1 MSRDHRLYLDDIL
14 KAIGNIQKYM
24 EGMDYES
31 FSCDGRT
38 QDAVVRNLEIIGEA
52 SGHLSESVRNASPEI
67 EWRKLIGLRN
77 ILIHEYFGISVPIV
91 WDILQNKLDLLEAT
105 CRSLAKTNP
114 GEIDES
120 K

>member
-38 QDAVVRNLEIIGEA
+38 QV
-52 SGHLSESVRNASPEI
+52 
-67 EWRKLIGLRN
+67 
-77 ILIHEYFGISVPIV
+77 
-91 WDILQNKLDLLEAT
+91 
-105 CRSLAKTNP
+105 
-114 GEIDES
+114 
-120 K
+120 